1 MAQCLITR
9 KSAQKQRLYL
19 FKNGEINTEVVGNFT
34 LYKGT
39 GSESMSIADTIKLSI
54 RRNGAGAVCSAND
67 LTSYFTEQGY
77 KYVYII
83 FKLDGNFSTVRWG
96 LTDSKEYFPNENSL
110 SGYRQQRVDVK
121 EVKQYFSSFSK
132 NFFYFTLSASGA
144 AGGSVN
150 ISEIWLEKE

>member
-1 MAQCLITR
+1 M
-9 KSAQKQRLYL
+9 KKRLYL

-54 RRNGAGAVCSAND
+54 KSNGAGAVCSAND

-83 FKLDGNFSTVRWG
+83 FKLAGNFSTVRWG
-96 LTDSKEYFPNENSL
+96 LTDSKEFYPSENSL
-110 SGYRQQRVDVK
+110 SGYRQHGVDVK
-121 EVKQYFSSFSK
+121 EMKQYFSSFSK
-132 NFFYFTLSASGA
+132 NYFYFTLSCSNTP
-144 AGGSVN
+144 AGTVD